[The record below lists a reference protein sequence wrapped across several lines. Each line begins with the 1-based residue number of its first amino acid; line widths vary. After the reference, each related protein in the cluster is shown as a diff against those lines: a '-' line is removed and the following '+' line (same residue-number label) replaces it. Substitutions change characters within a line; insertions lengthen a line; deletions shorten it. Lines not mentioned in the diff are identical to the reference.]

1 MRAILSV
8 SDKTGLGEL
17 ARGLVALGV
26 EIVASGHTRAH
37 LEGVGIAA
45 QPVEALTGFPEML
58 DGRVKTLHPA
68 VHGGILARRDRP
80 DHLAQLAEHGL
91 SPIDVVVVNL
101 YPFRETIARPG
112 VTLDEA
118 LEQIDIGGPTLLRA
132 AAKNF
137 PAVVVLGDPADYTP
151 VLAEWQRDGAVS
163 GETRRRLAAKAF
175 QHVAAYDTAIAA
187 TLRGPEALIPPVLT
201 LALEKVRDLR
211 YGENPHQQ
219 AALYRDLQPSPAPT
233 LAGAIQQLGGKE
245 LSYNN
250 ILDADAALALVRDFA
265 SPAVGII
272 KHANP
277 CGLACRDNLIEAF
290 DLALAGDPA
299 SAFGG
304 IVAVNRPVTAAQAE
318 AISLTFFEVVIAPA
332 FEEEAVEV
340 LSGRKNLRLLAVPDP
355 DPERRDDAFA
365 APVQFRPVSGG
376 FLAQTKDAVAA
387 DTVQLRPVTARH
399 PTLEE
404 IADLT
409 FAWRAVKHVKSNAIV
424 LAKGRALV
432 GVGAGQP
439 SRVDSVRIAVQKA
452 GNRTAGSVLASDAFF
467 PFPDGVDAALA
478 AGVRAI
484 IQPGGS
490 VNDAAAIAVADAT
503 DAAMV
508 FTGQRHFR
516 H

>member
-1 MRAILSV
+1 MRAIVSV
-8 SDKTGLGEL
+8 SDKTGLADL
-17 ARGLVALGV
+17 ARGLVALGA
-26 EIVASGHTRAH
+26 EIVASGNTRAY
-37 LEGVGIAA
+37 LEAAGIPA

-58 DGRVKTLHPA
+58 EGRIKTLHPA
-68 VHGGILARRDRP
+68 VHAGILARGGFAEDEAA
-80 DHLAQLAEHGL
+80 LAAHGYA
-91 SPIDVVVVNL
+91 PIDLVAVNL

-118 LEQIDIGGPTLLRA
+118 LEQVDIGGPTLLRA

-175 QHVAAYDTAIAA
+175 QHVASYDTAIAA
-187 TLRGPEALIPPVLT
+187 FLRGPEALFPPVLT

-219 AALYRDLQPSPAPT
+219 AALYRDPQPGPAPT

-304 IVAVNRPVTAAQAE
+304 IVAVNRPVTAALAE

-332 FEEEAVEV
+332 FEEGAVEV

-452 GNRTAGSVLASDAFF
+452 GNRAARSVLASDAFF
-467 PFPDGVDAALA
+467 PFPDGVEAALA

-490 VNDAAAIAVADAT
+490 VNDAAAIAVADAA

-508 FTGQRHFR
+508 FTAQRHFR